1 MDRRRACLAAAA
13 IWAGGG
19 LLANY
24 AWEMLQMPLYT
35 GAGQGL
41 GWRRCLLAALGDV
54 AILAVL
60 YLAMAAVTRSWL
72 WFRPLSLGRAA
83 LLVALGALAAVGVE
97 LHALAQGRW
106 SYAPAMP
113 RTPPLGV
120 GWVPVLQLTLIPLA
134 LAWLSGRWAAPEP

>member
-41 GWRRCLLAALGDV
+41 GWRRCLLAAL
-54 AILAVL
+54 
-60 YLAMAAVTRSWL
+60 
-72 WFRPLSLGRAA
+72 
-83 LLVALGALAAVGVE
+83 AAVGVE

-113 RTPPLGV
+113 RMPPLGR
-120 GWVPVLQLTLIPLA
+120 G
-134 LAWLSGRWAAPEP
+134 SGDGTRASSG